1 MKTSMHKR
9 GNLLR
14 GNQRVLTVSLLLAT
28 LAACQKNVE
37 PKLNDA
43 ASEELV
49 STKAT
54 TGGNI
59 IWEENADASSF
70 LTGGLTLS
78 VQYATSYGITAST
91 TQAYNGTK
99 SARFELRDTDPES
112 HSGTRSEIAFPT
124 PTTNNFWY
132 SYALYMP
139 SAQYKDEAADEVIT
153 QWHGGGGI
161 TPAISMRVTNGHLVM
176 RTPDN
181 AKTDLG
187 AIEKDKWHTYVYH
200 IIHSSGSDGLIEI
213 WKDGT
218 KLVSR
223 KGPSMYAITGDFHL
237 PNWKMGIYKSDWNGT
252 GTTSTNLRVLYF
264 DDIKYGKATATYDEM
279 LPVGNGGSTT
289 PTSPTD
295 GTSTQPTTPSNTGI
309 SVTSFT
315 LVNSATEKEVS
326 TIANGSSIGLSA
338 LSLKAANIRAVTSG
352 TIASVKF
359 ELSGAQSKT
368 ATDAAAPYAL
378 MGDDGNG
385 NYYYGN
391 WNPPALGTYTLKATP
406 YDSKGVAGVSKT
418 ITFTFTK

>member
-295 GTSTQPTTPSNTGI
+295 GTSTQPATPSNTSI

-315 LVNSATEKEVS
+315 LVNSATEKELS

-418 ITFTFTK
+418 ITFTFAK

>member
-1 MKTSMHKR
+1 
-9 GNLLR
+9 
-14 GNQRVLTVSLLLAT
+14 
-28 LAACQKNVE
+28 
-37 PKLNDA
+37 
-43 ASEELV
+43 
-49 STKAT
+49 
-54 TGGNI
+54 
-59 IWEENADASSF
+59 
-70 LTGGLTLS
+70 
-78 VQYATSYGITAST
+78 
-91 TQAYNGTK
+91 
-99 SARFELRDTDPES
+99 
-112 HSGTRSEIAFPT
+112 
-124 PTTNNFWY
+124 
-132 SYALYMP
+132 
-139 SAQYKDEAADEVIT
+139 
-153 QWHGGGGI
+153 
-161 TPAISMRVTNGHLVM
+161 
-176 RTPDN
+176 
-181 AKTDLG
+181 
-187 AIEKDKWHTYVYH
+187 
-200 IIHSSGSDGLIEI
+200 LIEI
-213 WKDGT
+213 WKDGV
-218 KLVSR
+218 KLVTR
-223 KGPSMYAITGDFHL
+223 KGASMYAITGDFHL

-295 GTSTQPTTPSNTGI
+295 GTSTQPATPSNTSI

-368 ATDAAAPYAL
+368 ATDAAAPFAL

-406 YDSKGVAGVSKT
+406 YDSKGVAGASKT
-418 ITFTFTK
+418 ITFTISK